1 MTRSSCAR
9 WLGAFVMLSFAACTG
24 DTPVSPSP
32 FDLGPSFSA
41 TTTPPHSAYVRL
53 CKVAVDDGTFGQQFD
68 FETTATAGDILLP
81 QTSLVA
87 EYSNTLDIEADCET
101 VWVGGDHGFDAETVV
116 TLTELDKPG
125 FEIETIRVWD
135 LDDTFQDAAPIEG
148 SVTLVPGHGKVVV
161 FHNRALLP
169 PPPPPTGGEGC
180 TPGYW
185 RQPQHYDNWV
195 GYAPSDIFSDVF
207 GVGPDLALGD
217 AVELGKGGQSAL
229 VRHAVAALLNAASPD
244 VSYALT
250 EAEIIDLVQQAFDS
264 GDFEAAK
271 DLLDE
276 LNNSGCGLN

>member
-1 MTRSSCAR
+1 
-9 WLGAFVMLSFAACTG
+9 MLSLAACTG

-32 FDLGPSFSA
+32 FDLSPSFSG
-41 TTTPPHSAYVRL
+41 TTPPDSVYVRL

-68 FETTATAGDILLP
+68 FETTASAGDVVLP
-81 QTSLVA
+81 QTSLTA
-87 EYSNTLDIEADCET
+87 EYSHALYTPVDCKT
-101 VWVGGDHGFDAETVV
+101 VWVGHNRSVDTETVITV
-116 TLTELDKPG
+116 TELDSPG
-125 FEIETIRVWD
+125 FEIENIRVWD
-135 LDDTFQDAAPIEG
+135 ADDTFLDFAPVDRSI
-148 SVTLVPGHGKVVV
+148 TLVPNGGKLVI
-161 FHNRALLP
+161 FSNYKLP
-169 PPPPPTGGEGC
+169 PPPPPSGGEGC

-195 GYAPSDIFSDVF
+195 GHASSDIFSDVF

-217 AVELGKGGQSAL
+217 AVDLGKGGESAL

-250 EAEIIDLVQQAFDS
+250 EAGVIDLVQQAFDS

>member
-1 MTRSSCAR
+1 
-9 WLGAFVMLSFAACTG
+9 MLSLAACTG
-24 DTPVSPSP
+24 DTPVSPAP
-32 FDLGPSFSA
+32 IDFGPSFSA
-41 TTTPPHSAYVRL
+41 TAPPESVYVRL
-53 CKVAVDDGTFGQQFD
+53 CKVSVDDGTFGQQFD
-68 FETTATAGDILLP
+68 FETTATAGDLLLP
-81 QTSLVA
+81 QTSLIA
-87 EYSNTLDIEADCET
+87 EYSYTLDIEADCKT
-101 VWVGGDHGFDAETVV
+101 VWVGHDRSVDTETLV

-135 LDDTFQDAAPIEG
+135 LDDTFQDVAPIEG

-161 FHNRALLP
+161 FRNRKL
-169 PPPPPTGGEGC
+169 PPPPTGGEGC

-185 RQPQHYDNWV
+185 RQPHHYDSWV

-217 AVELGKGGQSAL
+217 AVELGKGGESAL

-244 VSYALT
+244 VSYAMT